1 MQIEKRVWQ
10 CIFIMQIDDL
20 TVTVFIY
27 CILYTVTVAILKNIQ
42 IDDQPHVTRP
52 AADEDFQKS
61 ELAAYV
67 ANNSNHA
74 SQTI

>member
-1 MQIEKRVWQ
+1 
-10 CIFIMQIDDL
+10 MQIDDL
-20 TVTVFIY
+20 TVLPY
-27 CILYTVTVAILKNIQ
+27 ILYTVYYITVAILKNIQ